1 MGAELKPTTDQLHVE
16 ENQSAARSGRLPGH
30 LDGTSDGVF
39 GVLQQ
44 DERLNVLPGDQHLIP
59 ARPRGQGIRR
69 CLRSAL
75 GHLHSVAGAQHRGVI
90 CVDVRGVITGAE
102 SPSQSSVS

>member
-1 MGAELKPTTDQLHVE
+1 MGAELNPTVQLHVE
-16 ENQSAARSGRLPGH
+16 ENQSVARSGRLPGH

-44 DERLNVLPGDQHLIP
+44 DERLYLLLGDQHFIP
-59 ARPRGQGIRR
+59 ARSRGQSVRR

-75 GHLHSVAGAQHRGVI
+75 GYLHSVAGAQRRSVF
-90 CVDVRGVITGAE
+90 CVDVRGVIKGAE